1 MRASG
6 IPPLIIT
13 AFSVLRCQSDIFA
26 LILYIAI
33 CRCVKT
39 PAIFLSRTAIGRFLP
54 HDIHMVPLELFGFL
68 NISFTDLLDVLLV
81 ALIIYFAFRW
91 IKESS
96 ALNIFLAIIFIYVL
110 MVIVEALNMKL
121 MSKLISTFIDVGVIA
136 LIVIFQPEIRHFLMR
151 LGAGANIGSK
161 SRRFFNRMFGEKGG
175 SLDSVAVQELSEA
188 CRTMSDQ
195 KTGALIV
202 IPHEVNL
209 NHIIETGDRI
219 DALINRR
226 LILNLFFKNS
236 PLHDG
241 AVIIS
246 GDRVVAARCTLPITE
261 KTDIPA
267 NYGMRHKA
275 AIGISEES
283 DADVI
288 VVSEETG
295 NVSFVKE
302 GKVTPINNMNELKL
316 LLGAAFS
323 QENR

>member
-1 MRASG
+1 M
-6 IPPLIIT
+6 
-13 AFSVLRCQSDIFA
+13 
-26 LILYIAI
+26 
-33 CRCVKT
+33 
-39 PAIFLSRTAIGRFLP
+39 
-54 HDIHMVPLELFGFL
+54 MPLELFGFL

-91 IKESS
+91 IRESS
-96 ALNIFLAIIFIYVL
+96 ALNIFLAIILIYVL

-121 MSKLISTFIDVGVIA
+121 TSKLFSTFIDVGVIA
-136 LIVIFQPEIRHFLMR
+136 LIVIFQPEIRHFLMK
-151 LGAGANIGSK
+151 LGAGSKIGSK
-161 SRRFFNRMFGEKGG
+161 GISIFNRLFGEK
-175 SLDSVAVQELSEA
+175 SKNLDSVAVQELSEA
-188 CRTMSDQ
+188 CRTMSNQ

-202 IPHEVNL
+202 ISHEVNL

-267 NYGMRHKA
+267 SFGMRHKA

-323 QENR
+323 QG

>member
-1 MRASG
+1 M
-6 IPPLIIT
+6 
-13 AFSVLRCQSDIFA
+13 
-26 LILYIAI
+26 
-33 CRCVKT
+33 
-39 PAIFLSRTAIGRFLP
+39 LP

-91 IKESS
+91 IRESS

-136 LIVIFQPEIRHFLMR
+136 LIVIFQPEIRHFLMK
-151 LGAGANIGSK
+151 LGAGTKIGSTG
-161 SRRFFNRMFGEKGG
+161 RNMFNRLFGEKGKT
-175 SLDSVAVQELSEA
+175 LDSVAVQELSEA
-188 CRTMSDQ
+188 CRTMSNQ

-209 NHIIETGDRI
+209 NHIIETGDKI

-246 GDRVVAARCTLPITE
+246 GNRVVAARCTLPITE
-261 KTDIPA
+261 RTDIPA
-267 NYGMRHKA
+267 SFGMRHKA

-283 DADVI
+283 DADII

-302 GKVTPINNMNELKL
+302 GKVTPIGNMNELKL

-323 QENR
+323 QDNR